1 MIVNDKVLLKI
12 THKSH
17 KYYKSKGYD
26 VNVGDEVEI
35 SISDLPLGSHI
46 KIDIRCDSCG
56 FERKYIYQGY
66 IKYTKN
72 NTIPYYCNKCNSI
85 RIKESFEKR
94 FGEGITNSMHVE
106 EYRNRQRENLN
117 KSLTNEVIENRIKT
131 NNLRYG
137 VNSPCQNEDIKVK
150 LIKSWSLK
158 STDEIEKINSKRE
171 KTCLSIYG
179 FHNIN
184 LNQKIL
190 NKSKKTRI
198 DNGNQIPDE
207 FLTDFRKYR
216 KQVTSMT
223 NKNKKILLES
233 WNGLDYY
240 DDEYIRDNFS
250 LNKYDKKYP
259 TIDHKYSVLNGF
271 LNNITPND
279 ISKLENLCFT
289 KRTNNSKKS
298 SNNFLSL

>member
-1 MIVNDKVLLKI
+1 MN
-12 THKSH
+12 H
-17 KYYKSKGYD
+17 
-26 VNVGDEVEI
+26 
-35 SISDLPLGSHI
+35 
-46 KIDIRCDSCG
+46 
-56 FERKYIYQGY
+56 
-66 IKYTKN
+66 
-72 NTIPYYCNKCNSI
+72 
-85 RIKESFEKR
+85 
-94 FGEGITNSMHVE
+94 
-106 EYRNRQRENLN
+106 
-117 KSLTNEVIENRIKT
+117 
-131 NNLRYG
+131 
-137 VNSPCQNEDIKVK
+137 
-150 LIKSWSLK
+150 
-158 STDEIEKINSKRE
+158 
-171 KTCLSIYG
+171 
-179 FHNIN
+179 
-184 LNQKIL
+184 KIL

-198 DNGNQIPDE
+198 DTGNQIPDE

-240 DDEYIRDNFS
+240 DGEYIRDNFS